1 MLVCALMGRL
11 STLARFLIALS
22 LLLLLILIGTLGYS
36 SIEGWSV
43 GDSVYMTFITMSTV
57 GFGEVKPLSPA
68 GQHFTIIFLMLSIGT
83 VGYSAT
89 VLISYVFEGQIL
101 NVMRERRMKRT
112 IRHLK
117 NHFII
122 VGGGDVGREAAYE
135 FQRSK
140 KRFVVVDRDIS
151 QSDLSRDESI
161 LFVEGDAIN
170 DEVLVKAGVERA
182 AGLVAALPED
192 ESNVFV
198 VLTARQLNPR
208 LLIVSQATEE
218 RTTRKLTKAGA
229 NRVISPKKIAGQ
241 RMAAMVL
248 RPNLLNFLDVIVQG
262 GELDMRIEEVML
274 EPDSPLIDKT
284 LKEAGIGQHTG
295 AIIVAINA
303 PEGRVRINPS
313 TTSTISSVKLAEGD
327 VLIALGN
334 EDQLTRL
341 REFVRK
347 GH

>member
-1 MLVCALMGRL
+1 MSRF
-11 STLARFLIALS
+11 STLVRFLFAF
-22 LLLLLILIGTLGYS
+22 LLLVLLILIGTVGYS
-36 SIEGWSV
+36 IIEGWSI
-43 GDSVYMTFITMSTV
+43 GDSLYMTFITISTV
-57 GFGEVKPLSPA
+57 GFGEVRPLSSP
-68 GQHFTIIFLMLSIGT
+68 GQHFTIIFLVLSIGT

-89 VLISYVFEGQIL
+89 VLITYVFEGQIL

-122 VGGGDVGREAAYE
+122 VGGGDVGREAAFE
-135 FQRSK
+135 FRRSK
-140 KRFVVVDRDIS
+140 KRFVVVDRDPT

-161 LFVEGDAIN
+161 LFMEGDAIN
-170 DEVLVKAGVERA
+170 DEVLVEAGVERA
-182 AGLVAALPED
+182 SGLISALPDDED
-192 ESNVFV
+192 NVFV
-198 VLTARQLNPR
+198 VLTARQLNHK
-208 LLIVSQATEE
+208 LLIVSQAAEE
-218 RTTRKLTKAGA
+218 RNTRKLVKAGA

-262 GELDMRIEEVML
+262 GELDMRIEEVEL
-274 EPDSPLIDKT
+274 ETGSPLIEKT

-295 AIIVAINA
+295 AIIVGINA

-313 TTSTISSVKLAEGD
+313 TTSTISSVKLGEGD

-334 EDQLTRL
+334 EDQLKRL
-341 REFVRK
+341 HEFVSR
-347 GH
+347 GS